1 MEDRMAVRNFAAA
14 STLTFAKTG
23 YTFTPLPLDPEI
35 KGTSG
40 SDDLYGTSSSDVIR
54 GFAGNDYLYG
64 LAGDDT
70 LDGGTGA
77 DVMAGGTGNDT
88 YYIDSMQ
95 DVVWEWGGEGIDTAV
110 MSVVGWFMPAQV
122 ENLVLAGA
130 NHYGVGNSLDN
141 VITGSFEADTLD
153 GQGGNDTLEGG
164 LGNDRLYG
172 KAGTDLL
179 FGGAGQDYLN
189 GEAGTDTLTGGAN
202 ADEFYWW
209 STEQMGTT
217 RALMDV
223 ITDFNAAEGDII
235 NLSSVDANVYAAG
248 DQAFRFIGQAAFT
261 TGVPGEI
268 NYVHANGNTI
278 IQLQTGESPDVEGGI
293 ILQGIHTPQASWFV
307 L

>member
-1 MEDRMAVRNFAAA
+1 MAAFSLSA
-14 STLTFAKTG
+14 STLTYVKPGF
-23 YTFTPLPLDPEI
+23 TFTPLPLGPAEI
-35 KGTSG
+35 RGTSG
-40 SDDLYGTSSSDVIR
+40 SDDLYGTSSADVIR
-54 GFAGNDYLYG
+54 GLAGNDYLYG

-77 DVMAGGTGNDT
+77 DVMVGGTGNDT

-110 MSVVGWFMPAQV
+110 MSLVGWFMPAQV

-130 NHYGVGNSLDN
+130 NHYGIGNSLDN
-141 VITGSFEADTLD
+141 VITGSFESDTID

-172 KAGTDLL
+172 KAGTDFL

-189 GEAGTDTLTGGAN
+189 GEAGKDTLSGGLN
-202 ADEFYWW
+202 GDEFYFW
-209 STEQMGTT
+209 STADMGATQAT
-217 RALMDV
+217 MDV
-223 ITDFNAAEGDII
+223 ITDFNAADGDII
-235 NLSSVDANVYAAG
+235 NVSSVDANIYAAG
-248 DQAFRFIGQAAFT
+248 DQAFRFIGQSAFT
-261 TGVPGEI
+261 SGVPGEI
-268 NYVHANGNTI
+268 NYVHVGGNTI
-278 IQLQTGESPDVEGGI
+278 IQFQTGESPDVDGGI